1 MKILL
6 ISILGHHKI
15 GLDLGVIS
23 MHSRFFYLRSRYRI
37 RVAKISKI
45 FLRGVGLL
53 DILDTYEGERYM
65 LVPSLRMKKNESTTY
80 GKLKFHSSSLARG
93 QKSLHKL
100 SKSYHKDYHN
110 NRGS

>member
-15 GLDLGVIS
+15 GLELGVIS
-23 MHSRFFYLRSRYRI
+23 MNSRFFSRSRYRI

-53 DILDTYEGERYM
+53 DIPDTYEAERYM
-65 LVPSLRMKKNESTTY
+65 LVPSLPMKK
-80 GKLKFHSSSLARG
+80 K
-93 QKSLHKL
+93 
-100 SKSYHKDYHN
+100 
-110 NRGS
+110 

>member
-6 ISILGHHKI
+6 ISILGHQKI

-45 FLRGVGLL
+45 FLRGGGSGCLIFL
-53 DILDTYEGERYM
+53 ILMRVNGIC
-65 LVPSLRMKKNESTTY
+65 
-80 GKLKFHSSSLARG
+80 
-93 QKSLHKL
+93 
-100 SKSYHKDYHN
+100 
-110 NRGS
+110 

>member
-1 MKILL
+1 MKTLL

-23 MHSRFFYLRSRYRI
+23 FILDFFLRSRYII

-45 FLRGVGLL
+45 FLRGVRLL
-53 DILDTYEGERYM
+53 DIPDTYEGERYI

-100 SKSYHKDYHN
+100 SKSYHKDYHQ

>member
-45 FLRGVGLL
+45 FFEGGRVAWYSWYLWGRTVYASSKP
-53 DILDTYEGERYM
+53 TYEEKWEYHLWEAQISQFLLGTRTE
-65 LVPSLRMKKNESTTY
+65 
-80 GKLKFHSSSLARG
+80 KFA
-93 QKSLHKL
+93 
-100 SKSYHKDYHN
+100 
-110 NRGS
+110 